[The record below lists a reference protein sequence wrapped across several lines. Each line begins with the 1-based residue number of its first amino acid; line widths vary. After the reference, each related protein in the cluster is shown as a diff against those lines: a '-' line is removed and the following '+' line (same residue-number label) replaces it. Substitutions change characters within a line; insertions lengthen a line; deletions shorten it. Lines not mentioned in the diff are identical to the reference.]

1 METQVLK
8 IHIKMITKHQYKEI
22 KRLCQELKK
31 RVWVIK
37 KKKKNKVNSI
47 MELILLNIMKTK
59 KVQMEINLNLMSS
72 VNKIEF

>member
-8 IHIKMITKHQYKEI
+8 IHLKMITKHQYKEI
-22 KRLCQELKK
+22 KRLCRELKK